1 MGLEVTTTIAGLVA
15 TNPIAS
21 DAVGQADDHL
31 RLIKN
36 VLKTIFPGSGGSG
49 FSTPLTATEAELNYV
64 HGVTSAIQTQLNTIS
79 AAAATANGKAVTA
92 DGKAVAAQGDAT
104 TALANAATADGK
116 ATTALANAA
125 TADGKAVTALANAAT
140 ADAKAVAAQAMGA
153 DAHGRFNNAGTLLHK
168 YNVSSVVNNS
178 TGNWTVNLSVALP
191 DTFYTVLLTPNNG
204 AAYVLSRT
212 TTSFVIG
219 CFSDL
224 TAVTPVSSAAVS
236 FAVFSNP

>member
-64 HGVTSAIQTQLNTIS
+64 HGVTSAVQTQLNTIS
-79 AAAATANGKAVTA
+79 AAAATADGKAVTA
-92 DGKAVAAQGDAT
+92 DGKAVAAQ
-104 TALANAATADGK
+104 AN

-125 TADGKAVTALANAAT
+125 TADGKAVAAQANATTALANAAT
-140 ADAKAVAAQAMGA
+140 ADAKAVTAQAMGA

-191 DTFYTVLLTPNNG
+191 DIYYTVLLTPNNG